1 MRHAT
6 ALHLGYAQK
15 IICRT
20 HDKQDINREKPTN
33 NSIPRRGTDYLA
45 IFSCICAY
53 YFVSLQ
59 VSNTNLIRYGKIRNA
74 GGCRPQ
80 QGGKDADLP

>member
-33 NSIPRRGTDYLA
+33 NSIPRREIAISRRGTDYLA
-45 IFSCICAY
+45 IFSCICSY

-59 VSNTNLIRYGKIRNA
+59 VSNTNLIRY
-74 GGCRPQ
+74 
-80 QGGKDADLP
+80 DASSG

>member
-33 NSIPRRGTDYLA
+33 NSIPRREIAIPRRGMAVSRRGIAISRRGTDYLT
-45 IFSCICAY
+45 IFSCFWTYC
-53 YFVSLQ
+53 FVSLQ
-59 VSNTNLIRYGKIRNA
+59 VGETNLI
-74 GGCRPQ
+74 
-80 QGGKDADLP
+80 